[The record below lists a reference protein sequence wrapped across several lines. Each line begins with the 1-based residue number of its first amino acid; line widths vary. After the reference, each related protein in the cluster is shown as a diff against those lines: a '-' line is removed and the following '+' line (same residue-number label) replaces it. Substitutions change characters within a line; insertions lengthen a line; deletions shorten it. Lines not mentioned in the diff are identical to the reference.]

1 MTPKPN
7 YATLEAHI
15 ATELLAT
22 LLPTLELE
30 PAGDDADLQ
39 QRGATTFSFATTGR
53 VSRLQRA
60 GILAIHFYAT
70 NPAAV
75 LGIAYSI
82 RVGIEDA
89 LSASEGM
96 NYTITACQFDTR
108 LPLID
113 EDTREFINVECTYNI
128 GYTIRRAYPWSKKHS
143 LTGCCWSR
151 KQKPAT

>member
-1 MTPKPN
+1 MVMLPD

-15 ATELLAT
+15 TTELAT

-30 PAGDDADLQ
+30 PAGDTIDLQ

-60 GILAIHFYAT
+60 GILAIHFYAVA
-70 NPAAV
+70 PAVV
-75 LGIAYSI
+75 LGIAYSTEL
-82 RVGIEDA
+82 GIEDA
-89 LSASEGM
+89 LSGSEGER
-96 NYTITACQFDTR
+96 YTITACQFDTR

-128 GYTIRRAYPWSKKHS
+128 GYTIRRA
-143 LTGCCWSR
+143 
-151 KQKPAT
+151 